1 MGPRTTEDKIT
12 AAVDSAFLRRP
23 NDLVKWIGIFAT
35 VISLTV
41 GTVAWAYTQTGTLKD
56 WTAEQNYATKKEISD
71 MIDKYYVPKADFTR
85 MEQKLNTNSETLK
98 EIKAKLDR
106 LLEPNNRNHDAR

>member
-1 MGPRTTEDKIT
+1 
-12 AAVDSAFLRRP
+12 
-23 NDLVKWIGIFAT
+23 
-35 VISLTV
+35 
-41 GTVAWAYTQTGTLKD
+41 
-56 WTAEQNYATKKEISD
+56 

-98 EIKAKLDR
+98 EIQAKLDR